1 MLKREE
7 TQRQKRVQMQDK
19 KGENFLNGLENKNA
33 IRK

>member
-7 TQRQKRVQMQDK
+7 TQIQKRVQTQDK
-19 KGENFLNGLENKNA
+19 KGEHFFEW